1 MRGENESTA
10 GIGDEVLDLSLEPE
24 EQIQQLKEENRRLRK
39 QIRQLNAAAAAK
51 KKIEFSK
58 LIFMGVSVATI
69 AITVFSCRIIWLT
82 MDTTALAYL
91 IPAVFT
97 EMAAA
102 TGFYYTKAKAENKI
116 KLMAQYGVEP
126 EASDFNT
133 Y

>member
-116 KLMAQYGVEP
+116 KLMAQHGVEP